1 MGQIAQGFG
10 NVKVVAMKFLYL
22 RMVMKLQIAM
32 AIPYR
37 SFKERMRL
45 MKKYEK
51 LGTKITVY
59 DNYLL
64 VEGTCLL

>member
-1 MGQIAQGFG
+1 
-10 NVKVVAMKFLYL
+10 VKVVAIISQYL

-59 DNYLL
+59 DDYLL